1 MTPVIGF
8 LYSILLFLESIFAT
22 NSYIEGVQ
30 GFIYSLD
37 PVKAQSDAEKTVAHL
52 LNRSLF
58 KYDSENKL
66 TGDLAKSYEIS
77 DDGLT
82 YTVTLSPD
90 NYWHDGRAITA
101 DDVIYTASQYQHLRD
116 IGTDKI
122 GDFSVR
128 FSLPNKYSPFLS
140 VLTFPI
146 VNYINSDTRSGDFY
160 LVKIKRTSEGI
171 KELTLFTTNTNY
183 KINKIVFKFY
193 SKESDL
199 FIAYK
204 LGEID
209 GFLSPSNFSWV
220 GLSKKE
226 ISLLGRYFV
235 LHFNTAREVFSNKD
249 NRKLAVES
257 VNLEKMQKQFIK
269 NPNIKT
275 EGVIS
280 GSLYTKKDLTE
291 AVFNP
296 NATPLKTP
304 LKIKAIV
311 PDLAEMNG
319 MISYIFKSFESVG
332 FNIEV
337 SKLSSTGVQEAI
349 SLPRDYDIFILG
361 EEVGR
366 DPDRYVFWHST
377 QKDPPGL
384 NLSSLSNLRVDKALE
399 KGREETAF
407 ETRQGDYNIFQS
419 AVNEE
424 SPAIYL
430 YHPGLYYYLSD
441 KIVSSNFEN
450 LYYPYERFDNLVSWK
465 MGNEL

>member
-171 KELTLFTTNTNY
+171 KELTLFIQYLRATFSS
-183 KINKIVFKFY
+183 IRLPMVFVLPF
-193 SKESDL
+193 
-199 FIAYK
+199 FIAFK
-204 LGEID
+204 MA
-209 GFLSPSNFSWV
+209 STS
-220 GLSKKE
+220 GLDS
-226 ISLLGRYFV
+226 
-235 LHFNTAREVFSNKD
+235 T
-249 NRKLAVES
+249 
-257 VNLEKMQKQFIK
+257 
-269 NPNIKT
+269 
-275 EGVIS
+275 
-280 GSLYTKKDLTE
+280 
-291 AVFNP
+291 
-296 NATPLKTP
+296 
-304 LKIKAIV
+304 IV
-311 PDLAEMNG
+311 
-319 MISYIFKSFESVG
+319 
-332 FNIEV
+332 
-337 SKLSSTGVQEAI
+337 
-349 SLPRDYDIFILG
+349 
-361 EEVGR
+361 
-366 DPDRYVFWHST
+366 
-377 QKDPPGL
+377 
-384 NLSSLSNLRVDKALE
+384 
-399 KGREETAF
+399 
-407 ETRQGDYNIFQS
+407 
-419 AVNEE
+419 
-424 SPAIYL
+424 
-430 YHPGLYYYLSD
+430 
-441 KIVSSNFEN
+441 
-450 LYYPYERFDNLVSWK
+450 
-465 MGNEL
+465 